1 MYIIIHLEEKDDDDK
16 LTLIRHLLCA
26 RIKIKYS
33 NFILHVVIFTLIRAG
48 GGGIILLDSTLQM
61 NKLRL
66 RDVS

>member
-33 NFILHVVIFTLIRAG
+33 NFILHV
-48 GGGIILLDSTLQM
+48 IILTLTQWG
-61 NKLRL
+61 K
-66 RDVS
+66 